1 MKDFKFIREMDM
13 KIKKLHDEFEEKIYP
28 HMEENK
34 DYIEEFE
41 NYIKKEEGENLIKY
55 KKAKEEY
62 IYNEWKKGIF
72 VD

>member
-1 MKDFKFIREMDM
+1 
-13 KIKKLHDEFEEKIYP
+13 
-28 HMEENK
+28 MEENK
-34 DYIEEFE
+34 DYIKEFE